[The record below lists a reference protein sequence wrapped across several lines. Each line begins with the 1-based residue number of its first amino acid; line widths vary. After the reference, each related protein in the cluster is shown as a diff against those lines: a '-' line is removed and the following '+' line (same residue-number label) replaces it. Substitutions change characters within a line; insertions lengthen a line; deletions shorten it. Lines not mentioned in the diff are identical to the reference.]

1 MSGNQQTPGGGW
13 YKGEQ
18 DERLEYWLP
27 AKDIAIEVLASDLQ
41 LYLGRDATAR
51 PADHKVLTSY
61 FQAVAILNSA
71 RMAGQV
77 TLSSPI
83 FLSR

>member
-1 MSGNQQTPGGGW
+1 MAGNQPAPGGGR
-13 YKGEQ
+13 YRGEQ
-18 DERLEYWLP
+18 DEPLEYWMP
-27 AKDIAIEVLASDLQ
+27 AKDIALEVLASDLP

-61 FQAVAILNSA
+61 FQAVTILNPA

-77 TLSSPI
+77 TLSSPM

>member
-1 MSGNQQTPGGGW
+1 M
-13 YKGEQ
+13 
-18 DERLEYWLP
+18 P
-27 AKDIAIEVLASDLQ
+27 AKDIALEVLASDLQ

-51 PADHKVLTSY
+51 PADSRVLASY
-61 FQAVAILNSA
+61 FQAVTILNST

-83 FLSR
+83 FPSR